1 LVEILDFQISLSGL
15 WLSNGHSEMYS

>member
-1 LVEILDFQISLSGL
+1 MEILDFQISLSGL